1 MTKIKYKI
9 GQRTEVT
16 MSGHALAEREGG
28 HDLCCAAASM
38 LAYTLMKAIDDLPLK
53 DKVICFG
60 DGFAHVSFCSK
71 GKKSAQAQSALK
83 AVLGGFR
90 LLKREYP
97 NNICIISDEEEKQ

>member
-60 DGFAHVSFCSK
+60 DGFAHVGFSSK
-71 GKKSAQAQSALK
+71 GKKALQAESAVK
-83 AVLGGFR
+83 AVIGGFR

-97 NNICIISDEEEKQ
+97 HNISIISKEEGEQ